1 MKLKSIYAPMKYRPV
16 MALILM
22 CIAFCNARGAN
33 PEAIKAN
40 ATLLNKLDSLIAN
53 HKVIIENKENRISG
67 LRKECSKSI
76 SPERRLEVLRAIY
89 NEYKV
94 YNPDSAMAYANA
106 ARRLVDEVYPNDPD
120 QVAECLLDE
129 AFIYSTQGF
138 AQEAIENLERIN
150 PSQLSPD
157 IKLHFF
163 HTAQYIYSSRALFN
177 NNGCDKSDPCL
188 LKANAYRDSLIYLN
202 PGHIPEVVWAPIAM
216 QVEVKTKSDYKPDL
230 KAVEQLEKAVESA
243 SEPSRENAINA
254 YWLGRH
260 YQMMGDDTKTVRYL
274 TLAAIYDAEI
284 ENREIAAITE
294 LATLLFDNDDLD
306 RAYTYLIYSSD
317 QANAY
322 NNRMRVLNVS
332 NVLPTVRN
340 AYHDAILERDHR
352 LRIYLIVLI
361 VLSLILL
368 GSGALIYVENRRLRN
383 TRQSLADA
391 NKCLE
396 ATVADRNT
404 AIHALEDANNALSDT
419 NKVLSEA
426 NKVKQELVALSFK
439 LTSDYINALDDFR
452 KKLLRKF
459 KLKEYVELGVM
470 LNDQELLREHYK
482 EFYTAFDHTV
492 LSIFPDFIE
501 EYNSTAPDDA
511 KADSEAIKKNHILN
525 TRLRIHALRRL
536 GVDKSA
542 DIARMLNVSIR
553 TVYNNRN

>member
-1 MKLKSIYAPMKYRPV
+1 
-16 MALILM
+16 
-22 CIAFCNARGAN
+22 
-33 PEAIKAN
+33 
-40 ATLLNKLDSLIAN
+40 
-53 HKVIIENKENRISG
+53 
-67 LRKECSKSI
+67 
-76 SPERRLEVLRAIY
+76 
-89 NEYKV
+89 
-94 YNPDSAMAYANA
+94 
-106 ARRLVDEVYPNDPD
+106 
-120 QVAECLLDE
+120 
-129 AFIYSTQGF
+129 
-138 AQEAIENLERIN
+138 
-150 PSQLSPD
+150 
-157 IKLHFF
+157 
-163 HTAQYIYSSRALFN
+163 
-177 NNGCDKSDPCL
+177 
-188 LKANAYRDSLIYLN
+188 
-202 PGHIPEVVWAPIAM
+202 
-216 QVEVKTKSDYKPDL
+216 
-230 KAVEQLEKAVESA
+230 
-243 SEPSRENAINA
+243 
-254 YWLGRH
+254 
-260 YQMMGDDTKTVRYL
+260 
-274 TLAAIYDAEI
+274 
-284 ENREIAAITE
+284 
-294 LATLLFDNDDLD
+294 
-306 RAYTYLIYSSD
+306 
-317 QANAY
+317 
-322 NNRMRVLNVS
+322 MRVLNVS